1 MQVLPLNHHLPCFGS
16 LYVTDATP
24 LAATI
29 QWMTRDG
36 ASMISGL
43 VFTSLMSTN
52 FGTNI
57 KAWRLFAD
65 GIVDVGITLEVSE

>member
-1 MQVLPLNHHLPCFGS
+1 MGVGKAG
-16 LYVTDATP
+16 ATP
-24 LAATI
+24 LAATL

-52 FGTNI
+52 FGINI

-65 GIVDVGITLEVSE
+65 GIVDVGITLEVGAYGQYTF